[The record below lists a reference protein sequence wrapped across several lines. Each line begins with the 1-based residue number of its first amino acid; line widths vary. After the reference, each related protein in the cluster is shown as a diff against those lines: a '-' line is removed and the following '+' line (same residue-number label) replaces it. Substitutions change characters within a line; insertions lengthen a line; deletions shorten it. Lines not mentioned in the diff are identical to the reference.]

1 MLKSVW
7 RHLRST
13 ASHTTLSSLAAY
25 ERWADQYPP
34 HAHNALMEAEEAAMK
49 TLFPALVGKKVL
61 DLACGSGRYGLIA
74 AAEGASISIGLDNS
88 VPMLRQ
94 NPMSLRTVS
103 TTETIPLASNS
114 IDVVLCGLALGHLPK
129 LDASMSEMSRVLKP
143 NGCALV
149 SDFHPFIFLNGQQRT
164 FTTADGES
172 FAVEHY
178 VHLYSDYHHAA
189 LEAGLKIDAVLE
201 PRLGQTHQVRFA
213 DANTRIGTPIIIA
226 YRFLK
231 AG

>member
-7 RHLRST
+7 RRLRSS
-13 ASHTTLSSLAAY
+13 ASRTTLSSLAAY
-25 ERWADQYPP
+25 ERWANQYPP
-34 HAHNALMEAEEAAMK
+34 HAHNALMEAEELAMK
-49 TLFPALVGKKVL
+49 SLCPPLVGQKVL

-74 AAEGASISIGLDNS
+74 SGEGASISIGLDNS

-94 NPMSLRTVS
+94 NPMRLRTVS
-103 TTETIPLASNS
+103 TTEKIPLASNS
-114 IDVVLCGLALGHLPK
+114 IDIVLCGLALGHLRK
-129 LDASMSEMSRVLKP
+129 LDASMSEMGRVLKS

-164 FTTADGES
+164 FTTADGQS

-178 VHLYSDYHHAA
+178 VHLYADYHSAAHAA
-189 LEAGLKIDAVLE
+189 GLRIDAVLE
-201 PRLGQTHQVRFA
+201 PRLGQTQEVRFA
-213 DANTRIGTPIIIA
+213 DTNTRIGTPIIIA

-231 AG
+231 VG